1 MRPGCGDPWLR
12 DRLEELAGD
21 VGRLRRCTRETAFCW
36 RIDAIA
42 DQLWF
47 LVAATMPT
55 AAELYREC
63 GDVEVALEVA
73 DQETRWLNRLLG
85 DAS

>member
-12 DRLEELAGD
+12 DRLEELARDLGNARKYGP
-21 VGRLRRCTRETAFCW
+21 VAW
-36 RIDAIA
+36 RIDRITAN
-42 DQLWF
+42 LWF
-47 LVAATMPT
+47 LLVATMPT

-73 DQETRWLNRLLG
+73 DQETRRLNRLLG
-85 DAS
+85 EAA